1 MTDSTQTELDGVAQL
16 IATYL
21 EGLHNP
27 SDNYLYNELRAIRD
41 TENLKRAIIAYT
53 NKRIEEVLDRLETQA
68 LELPLS
74 NGREMY
80 LVDVSAIE
88 AERNKLKEE
97 S

>member
-1 MTDSTQTELDGVAQL
+1 MTDNTQELEELYDNWFYSLAGEEPDGTYTLTVHEVHDGGAYSKLEEL
-16 IATYL
+16 IT
-21 EGLHNP
+21 
-27 SDNYLYNELRAIRD
+27 
-41 TENLKRAIIAYT
+41 AYT
-53 NKRIEEVLDRLETQA
+53 NKQIEEILDRLETQA